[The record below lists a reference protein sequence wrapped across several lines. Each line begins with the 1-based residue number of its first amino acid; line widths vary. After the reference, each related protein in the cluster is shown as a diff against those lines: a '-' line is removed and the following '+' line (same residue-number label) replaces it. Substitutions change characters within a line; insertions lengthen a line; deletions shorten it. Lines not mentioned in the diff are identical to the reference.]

1 MRKRCFHLKSTQRE
15 GILILDVSKRREH
28 NAVRW
33 GDALLALLVLSKWSK
48 GSNAQGDGNVP
59 CALLE
64 KKFMMRELCPP
75 PSRRV
80 QIELGSPTRR
90 RKGIFDAMTK
100 AEPVYRA
107 EIKIALQS
115 NQLRDNKTR
124 VTRNEPLPSPCRRSF
139 PLLRP
144 AWGVFTVFRW
154 WLRLF
159 WARPERRRRGIWD
172 AVGEWWLT

>member
-1 MRKRCFHLKSTQRE
+1 
-15 GILILDVSKRREH
+15 
-28 NAVRW
+28 
-33 GDALLALLVLSKWSK
+33 
-48 GSNAQGDGNVP
+48 
-59 CALLE
+59 
-64 KKFMMRELCPP
+64 MMRELCPP

-124 VTRNEPLPSPCRRSF
+124 VTRNEKRTTAKSLPS
-139 PLLRP
+139 
-144 AWGVFTVFRW
+144 
-154 WLRLF
+154 
-159 WARPERRRRGIWD
+159 
-172 AVGEWWLT
+172 